1 MEIKIEK
8 FDDFGRGICYIDNKV
23 TFVPNAIPNDLVEI
37 KITKEFMS
45 LNEEERRKYLANAFS
60 IDYCLKLGLAS
71 FKIIP
76 HKKYFQPV
84 NELISFKD
92 KEEMD
97 KFLNLV

>member
-1 MEIKIEK
+1 MGILKKFKKLLKIDSESVPDEKSNVKSKIE
-8 FDDFGRGICYIDNKV
+8 F
-23 TFVPNAIPNDLVEI
+23 